1 MNKFWYLLLSTII
14 FCGTT
19 TVLTACGDD
28 DDDDPTPS
36 KSDALQKV
44 SVTYTM
50 AISPDLTK
58 DFRVNAYY
66 TDEKGNSSLPET
78 VEKANWQKTIEVEA
92 SKLPMTF
99 KCYYALAP
107 INKETGATATVNGN
121 VEISYALTAI
131 PVKANGLT
139 GDARNIGERFLGVL
153 ESSKTVLK
161 TFAEHANSCTQ
172 LTLRVDKEG
181 KIEVIK

>member
-1 MNKFWYLLLSTII
+1 MNKFWYLILSAII
-14 FCGTT
+14 FCGTA
-19 TVLTACGDD
+19 TVLTACGD

-44 SVTYTM
+44 RVTYTM
-50 AISPDLTK
+50 TISPDLTK
-58 DFRVNAYY
+58 DFRVNAYF
-66 TDEKGNSSLPET
+66 TDEKGNSNLPET

-107 INKETGATATVNGN
+107 LNKETGATATVNGN
-121 VEISYALTAI
+121 VEINYGLSAI

-139 GDARNIGERFLGVL
+139 GEVRNIGERFLGVL

-161 TFAEHANSCTQ
+161 TFAEQANSCTQ